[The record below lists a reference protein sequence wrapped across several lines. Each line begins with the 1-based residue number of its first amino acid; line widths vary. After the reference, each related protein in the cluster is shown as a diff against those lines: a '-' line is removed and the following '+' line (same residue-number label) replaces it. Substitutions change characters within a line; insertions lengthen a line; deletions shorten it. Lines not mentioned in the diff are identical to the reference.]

1 MVSLV
6 NVVSPNLVICTD
18 RFSSPICYYIVNNN
32 NSNDNN
38 NIDDD
43 DDNDDNNK

>member
-1 MVSLV
+1 MLSLV

-32 NSNDNN
+32 NND
-38 NIDDD
+38 DED
-43 DDNDDNNK
+43 DDNNK